1 MDCQWKCHHILY
13 LIIGLGWFCISLS
26 VEISPPPCY
35 IISIMG
41 LGGFW
46 IRLSMDMSPPPCY
59 NHRFGMVPDR
69 IVNGNVCHHILAI
82 ICYNHRFEY
91 GNQWTFH
98 DALVFII
105 GWCWFRIGLSMEMS
119 PSLCYNLRFRLVL
132 DKFISIN

>member
-41 LGGFW
+41 FGGFW
-46 IRLSMDMSPPPCY
+46 IRLSMDMSPLPCY
-59 NHRFGMVPDR
+59 NHRFGKVPDR

-82 ICYNHRFEY
+82 I
-91 GNQWTFH
+91 
-98 DALVFII
+98 
-105 GWCWFRIGLSMEMS
+105 IGLRWFWIRQSMDIS
-119 PSLCYNLRFRLVL
+119 RRPCRHHRLVL
-132 DKFISIN
+132 VPDRIVNANVTISLL